1 MVSKSDKF
9 FFIKSIE
16 EISKNEW
23 NECVGLDHP
32 FTRYEFI
39 YALEKS
45 GSAVSS
51 TGWQPFHYIGINK
64 DKKIIAVCPLYIKS
78 HSFGEY
84 IFDHAWAEAYQ
95 RYGLKYYPKLQS
107 AIPFTPVTGERVIVH
122 KKIKKK
128 NDMKNQVIKN
138 IIDKAKN
145 LNVSS
150 LHFNFLT
157 KPKYLNKY
165 NKELLLRQGIQFHW
179 KNNHYKS
186 FDEFLE
192 TLSSRKR
199 KVIKKERSCIKY
211 HNLTVTLLN
220 GNEIKDK
227 HWDFFYECYLITTG
241 KKWGSP
247 YLTKNFFI
255 EIGKN
260 LSSKILLII
269 AYQNTQMIASAL
281 NFRSDSHLFG
291 RLWGAIKY
299 IPYLHFELCY
309 YQAIDYAI
317 RNKIKIVEAGAQ
329 GSHKLQRG
337 YLPKEIYSL
346 HWIKNN
352 NFKNAINNYLDKEI
366 KLIKKEKKDLEEF
379 SPYKRN

>member
-1 MVSKSDKF
+1 MVSQSDKIL
-9 FFIKSIE
+9 FIQSIE
-16 EISKNEW
+16 EVSKKEW
-23 NECVGLDHP
+23 NDCVGLDHP

-45 GSAVSS
+45 VSAVSS
-51 TGWQPFHYIGINK
+51 TGWQPFHYLELNK
-64 DKKIIAVCPLYIKS
+64 VNKIIAICPLYIKS

-84 IFDHAWAEAYQ
+84 IFDHAWADAYQ
-95 RYGLKYYPKLQS
+95 RYGLEYYPKLQS
-107 AIPFTPVTGERVIVH
+107 AIPFTPVTGERIIVH
-122 KKIKKK
+122 KSIKKK

-138 IIDKAKN
+138 IIDKAKK

-150 LHFNFLT
+150 LHFNFLK
-157 KPKYLNKY
+157 KPKYLNKN

-179 KNNHYKS
+179 KNNNYKS
-186 FDEFLE
+186 FNEFLE

-199 KVIKKERSCIKY
+199 KVIKKERSCVKY
-211 HNLTVTLLN
+211 NNLKVKLLN
-220 GNEIKDK
+220 GDEIRKK
-227 HWDFFYECYLITTG
+227 HWDFFYECYLDTAR

-247 YLTKNFFI
+247 YLTRNFFK
-255 EIGKN
+255 EIGNN
-260 LSSKILLII
+260 LSSKIILFI
-269 AYQNTQMIASAL
+269 AYQDNQMIASAL
-281 NFRSDSHLFG
+281 NFRSSSHLYG

-317 RNKIKIVEAGAQ
+317 KNKMKIVEAGAQ

-337 YLPKEIYSL
+337 YLPKETYSL

-352 NFKNAINNYLDKEI
+352 NFKDAINNYLDEET
-366 KLIKKEKKDLEEF
+366 KLIKIQRKDLEEF
-379 SPYKRN
+379 APYKKN